1 MARIPPPN
9 RDELPPEAQ
18 IVYDRIASARGS
30 VRGPYTVLMHC
41 PALAEK
47 VAALGEQLRGHGVL
61 SGADRELAT
70 LAAVREGKAH
80 YAWAAHEGPAR
91 REGVRPE
98 AIEIVRGRRP
108 ADGLTTREA
117 TIVETVRALA
127 REHRLTDEHYAR
139 AESEFGREAL
149 IELVALAGLY
159 ALVGTILNAFAVEPA
174 AGSGP
179 TFSD

>member
-9 RDELPPEAQ
+9 REELPADAQ
-18 IVYDRIASARGS
+18 RIYDQIATARGS
-30 VRGPYTVLMHC
+30 VRGPYSVLMHS
-41 PALAEK
+41 PALAETF
-47 VAALGEQLRGHGVL
+47 AALGEQLRRHGLL

-91 REGVRPE
+91 REGVRAEPIE
-98 AIEIVRGRRP
+98 AVREGLP
-108 ADGLTTREA
+108 SDGLPPREA
-117 TIVETVRALA
+117 AIIETVRALA
-127 REHRLTDEHYAR
+127 RNHRLTDAEYAR
-139 AESEFGREAL
+139 AEAEFGRQAL
-149 IELVALAGLY
+149 IELVTLAGLY
-159 ALVGTILNAFAVEPA
+159 TMVGFVLNAFAVEPT